1 MSIRVL
7 VAEDSHV
14 ARELIVRILRS
25 DSRIEVVGMAS
36 NGEEAVEAVI
46 RLKPD
51 VITMDINM
59 PGIGG
64 YEATRR
70 ILEIQPTPIVVVSSS
85 VDPKETA
92 TTCDALEA
100 GALAAVQKPMGPGHP
115 AHEETARV
123 LTQTVKLMSE
133 VKVIRRWPRRLQE
146 NHITQSA
153 VEPFKP
159 LPIDIQIVAIGAS
172 TGGPQALQSILSVIP
187 RDFPAPIVI
196 VQHMAPGF
204 MAGFAHSLT
213 RSCGLPV
220 RVASHAEALLPA
232 HVYLAPDGFQMG
244 VDKQGRIGLSNGVPE
259 GGLRPSVSH
268 LFRSVSKAYGRK
280 AVGVILTGMGRDG
293 AVELGLMRAAG
304 AITIAQDKESSV
316 VHGMPAEA
324 IKINAAMYVFSLSQI
339 AAALKSLINGSNPGI
354 HNGR

>member
-7 VAEDSHV
+7 VAEDSRV
-14 ARELIVRILRS
+14 ARELIIRILQS
-25 DSRIEVVGMAS
+25 DPGIEVVGTAS
-36 NGEEAVEAVI
+36 NGEEALQAVR
-46 RLKPD
+46 RLLPD

-92 TTCDALEA
+92 TTCHALEA

-115 AHEETARV
+115 AYEETARV
-123 LTQTVKLMSE
+123 LTRTVKLMSE
-133 VKVIRRWPRRLQE
+133 VKVVRRWTKRPRELQLFLP
-146 NHITQSA
+146 A
-153 VEPFKP
+153 VESFKP
-159 LPIDIQIVAIGAS
+159 LPFDIQIIAIGAS
-172 TGGPQALQSILSVIP
+172 TGGPQTLHSILSAIP
-187 RDFPAPIVI
+187 KDFAAPILI

-204 MAGFAHSLT
+204 IEGFAHSLT

-220 RVASHAEALLPA
+220 CVASQGEALLSA

-244 VDKQGRIGLSNGVPE
+244 VDRYGRIALSSGAPE

-268 LFRSVSKAYGRK
+268 LFRSVSEAFGRK
-280 AVGVILTGMGRDG
+280 AVGILLTGMGRDG
-293 AVELGLMRAAG
+293 AKELGSMRTAG

-324 IKINAAMYVFSLSQI
+324 IKLNAAMYVLSPSQI
-339 AAALKSLINGSNPGI
+339 AAALGSLMNSKRSGNP
-354 HNGR
+354 